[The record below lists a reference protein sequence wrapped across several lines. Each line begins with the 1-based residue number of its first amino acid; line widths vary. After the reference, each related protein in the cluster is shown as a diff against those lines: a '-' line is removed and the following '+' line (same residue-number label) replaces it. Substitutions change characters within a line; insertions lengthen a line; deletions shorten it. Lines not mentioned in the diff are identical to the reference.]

1 MFARECV
8 KECARECVRDGVML
22 GNNGSSKVYL
32 YCKVN
37 IAAFTHC
44 RAITHARNSYSD

>member
-1 MFARECV
+1 MFV
-8 KECARECVRDGVML
+8 RECVRDGVRDGVML
-22 GNNGSSKVYL
+22 GYNASSKVYL